1 MADARRISTESLGD
15 FFRDKISEYETV
27 HGTEVARRLVD
38 ATFIGLVA
46 SRAEQSAFSEDR
58 RAAEH
63 MAELR
68 DMVAVYEAYK
78 ANIRSGGIADD

>member
-1 MADARRISTESLGD
+1 MAEDKRTATESLGD
-15 FFRDKISEYETV
+15 FFRDKIAEYQAV
-27 HGTEVARRLVD
+27 HGEEVARRLVD

-46 SRAEQSAFSEDR
+46 SRAEQSAFSKDR

-68 DMVAVYEAYK
+68 DMVSVYEEYK
-78 ANIRSGGIADD
+78 SGGIAEYA